1 MDKAEREQ
9 RFDGILFS
17 LAEQHP
23 QGVIDVRITKYFACH
38 FYDEI
43 FNLLNILAAANDR
56 RLSRT

>member
-23 QGVIDVRITKYFACH
+23 KGVLDVTKEYF
-38 FYDEI
+38 
-43 FNLLNILAAANDR
+43 
-56 RLSRT
+56 